1 MFRIILFFRSRLVL
15 VYFLNGQI
23 FLRLTSFLQTKQ
35 PQNAE
40 RIIDTMQNIKI
51 GVLIHLYNLELYND
65 LKQYIYKVSDYFKD
79 ITIIF
84 NLILHPLY

>member
-35 PQNAE
+35 GLTLFKVVAKTDALEKSIATIVTVSGQAALVQFFFLPKDVM
-40 RIIDTMQNIKI
+40 ID
-51 GVLIHLYNLELYND
+51 
-65 LKQYIYKVSDYFKD
+65 
-79 ITIIF
+79 
-84 NLILHPLY
+84 